1 MRSFMEKFG
10 KFLDATGVFARRL
23 VVFIV
28 LLFLVIGLLSSF
40 GSSDQ
45 QPEISDGAILNLNI
59 NGFLVEE
66 LSLSE
71 FERAFAEFTGETSTE
86 TLVSDVIT
94 VIETAKNDELVDY
107 LLLDL
112 DKFLGG
118 NPTKLQII
126 AEHGSWNRSEKIG
139 YRITTV
145 ALDGDKGVSYEVFA
159 DGWMKDEETL
169 GRPAD
174 ILILDDGSMLVSD
187 DKNGVIY
194 KITYG
199 E

>member
-28 LLFLVIGLLSSF
+28 LLILVIGLLSSF

-71 FERAFAEFTGETSTE
+71 FERAFAEFSGETSTE

-94 VIETAKNDELVDY
+94 A
-107 LLLDL
+107 
-112 DKFLGG
+112 
-118 NPTKLQII
+118 I
-126 AEHGSWNRSEKIG
+126 A
-139 YRITTV
+139 
-145 ALDGDKGVSYEVFA
+145 VSYTHL
-159 DGWMKDEETL
+159 TL
-169 GRPAD
+169 PT
-174 ILILDDGSMLVSD
+174 ILLV
-187 DKNGVIY
+187 
-194 KITYG
+194 
-199 E
+199 

>member
-1 MRSFMEKFG
+1 MFPENYH
-10 KFLDATGVFARRL
+10 
-23 VVFIV
+23 
-28 LLFLVIGLLSSF
+28 
-40 GSSDQ
+40 DQ
-45 QPEISDGAILNLNI
+45 I
-59 NGFLVEE
+59 F
-66 LSLSE
+66 
-71 FERAFAEFTGETSTE
+71 
-86 TLVSDVIT
+86 
-94 VIETAKNDELVDY
+94 
-107 LLLDL
+107 
-112 DKFLGG
+112 
-118 NPTKLQII
+118 I

-145 ALDGDKGVSYEVFA
+145 ALDGDKGISYEVFA

-169 GRPAD
+169 GRPTD

>member
-1 MRSFMEKFG
+1 MKSFMEKFG

-45 QPEISDGAILNLNI
+45 EAEISEGAILNLNI

-71 FERAFAEFTGETSTE
+71 FERAFAEFSGETSTE

-94 VIETAKNDELVDY
+94 AIETAKMMN
-107 LLLDL
+107 
-112 DKFLGG
+112 
-118 NPTKLQII
+118 
-126 AEHGSWNRSEKIG
+126 
-139 YRITTV
+139 
-145 ALDGDKGVSYEVFA
+145 
-159 DGWMKDEETL
+159 
-169 GRPAD
+169 
-174 ILILDDGSMLVSD
+174 
-187 DKNGVIY
+187 
-194 KITYG
+194 
-199 E
+199 